1 MANEHAEFKI
11 TGMTCASCSA
21 RIDKVVNKLDGVSQA
36 TVNLTT
42 EKATVDFDADKLTR
56 AEIIERIERIG
67 FGAAEISEEMD
78 LDAEK
83 EEEERKLKR
92 KLIISVILTTPLLI
106 TMLDHLFGMNLPAI
120 LMNPWFQ
127 LALATP
133 VQFYVGW
140 QFYVGAFK
148 RLRSFSANMD
158 TLVVMGTSAAYF
170 YSLYEG
176 IMWQLGY
183 TQHPHLYFEASAMI
197 ITLIMFGK
205 YLEHKAKSQTSTA
218 IGKLLSMQAKEARVL
233 RDDQEVMVSV
243 EDVQVEDLLI
253 VKPGEKIPVDGVI
266 VKGASALDESML
278 TGESIPVEKTVDD
291 EVVGATLNTNGTVT
305 MRATKVG
312 KDTALSAIVKIV
324 EDAQGVKAP
333 IQRLADVISSYFV
346 PIVIGIAT
354 LTFIVWYFFISN
366 GNVEAALIPAIS
378 VLVIAC
384 PCALGL
390 ATPTSIMVGTG
401 LGAENG
407 ILFKGGDHLEKT
419 HLVETIIF
427 DKTGTITKGV
437 PEVTD
442 YIGDKETLRLLSSAE
457 NDSEHPLAKAIVD
470 YGVDEGIQLAG
481 TEQFEALSGHG
492 IHAVVDGRELYVGTR
507 KLMRDQGIDIGSADE
522 DMSVYESQGKT
533 AMLVAVDGV
542 LSATIAVQDTV
553 KDNAKEVIDKL
564 HEEGIEVIML
574 TGDNQRTA
582 EYIANSVGID
592 KVYAEVLPGDKAD
605 IVQLEMEKGKVVAMV
620 GDGINDA
627 PALAVSDIGIA
638 IGTGT
643 EVAIE
648 AADITILG
656 GDLSLI
662 SKAINL
668 SHKTIRNI
676 KQNLFWAFLYNTL
689 GIPIAAVGLLAP
701 WVAGAAMAFSSV
713 SVVTNSLRLK
723 RAKL

>member
-42 EKATVDFDADKLTR
+42 EKATVDYDADKLSR

-67 FGAAEISEEMD
+67 FGAAEITEEMD

-83 EEEERKLKR
+83 EAEERKLKR

-233 RDDQEVMVSV
+233 REDQEVMVSV
-243 EDVQVEDLLI
+243 EDVQVGDLLI

-542 LSATIAVQDTV
+542 LVATIAVQDTV

-605 IVQLEMEKGKVVAMV
+605 IVQLEMDKGKVVAMV

>member
-42 EKATVDFDADKLTR
+42 EKATVDYDADKLSR

-67 FGAAEISEEMD
+67 FGAAEITEEMD

-233 RDDQEVMVSV
+233 REDQEVMVSV
-243 EDVQVEDLLI
+243 EDVQVGDLLI

>member
-67 FGAAEISEEMD
+67 FGAAEITEEMD
-78 LDAEK
+78 LDTEK

-197 ITLIMFGK
+197 ITLILFGK

-233 RDDQEVMVSV
+233 RDNEEVMVSV
-243 EDVQVEDLLI
+243 EDVQVGDLLI

-278 TGESIPVEKTVDD
+278 TGESIPVEKSVDD
-291 EVVGATLNTNGTVT
+291 EVVGATLNTNGTIT
-305 MRATKVG
+305 MRTTKVG
-312 KDTALSAIVKIV
+312 KDTALSAIIKIV

-427 DKTGTITKGV
+427 DKTGTITNGV

-492 IHAVVDGRELYVGTR
+492 IRAVVDGRKLYVGTR
-507 KLMRDQGIDIGSADE
+507 KLMRDQGIDIGTADE

-542 LSATIAVQDTV
+542 LKATIAVQDTV

-605 IVQLEMEKGKVVAMV
+605 IVQLEMDKGKVVAMV